1 MLEACASG
9 DGSVLGRGERE
20 DLKKSAESVM
30 SREGVLILRKGAPV
44 ISKGRKLKTRGT
56 GADIDTN
63 GVMASVTVWGRE
75 GEHAFKE
82 RRP

>member
-1 MLEACASG
+1 MATKEG
-9 DGSVLGRGERE
+9 GKRRF
-20 DLKKSAESVM
+20 KKEC
-30 SREGVLILRKGAPV
+30 EEC
-44 ISKGRKLKTRGT
+44 ISKRRKLKTRGT

-82 RRP
+82 RGT